1 VLLHN
6 LPLQPTSFIGREQ
19 VMAQIKQLLAT
30 TQLLTLTGVGGTGK
44 TRLALQIA
52 APKGFQNPSGLAFPD
67 GVWFIE
73 LAPLADPSLVPQ
85 TVASVLGV
93 REEQGRP
100 ITATLVDWL
109 RAKSL
114 LLLLD
119 NCEHLIDA
127 CAQFADTM
135 LHACPD
141 VKILATSREAL
152 GIAGEQTFQVPSLQL
167 PTPNSQLPT
176 AELAQLESVQLFVE
190 RAQAVQSHFQL
201 TEANAAAVVQICQR
215 LDGIPLALELA
226 AARVK
231 ALSVEQIAAR
241 LDDRFRLLTGGSR
254 TAVPRQQTLR
264 AAIDWSY
271 SLLTAPEC
279 TLLLR
284 LSVFAGGWT
293 LEAAEA
299 VCSRQSSVTSSQPH
313 LTTDDWLLATD
324 EVLDLLTQL
333 VNKSLVI
340 TEEFEGQTRYR
351 MLETVRQYAREKLL
365 ASGESEPVRE
375 RHLTFFVQFAEAAES
390 KLEGPEQAIW
400 FNRLEV
406 EYDNIRAAL
415 DWALHS
421 SDAVAGLRLAAALWS
436 FWFSRGPVSEGRERL
451 TAALAHVGAE
461 AQTVARARGLIAVGR
476 LAFRQG
482 DLALAR
488 SYSEEGLSISRDVGD
503 RRGMAL
509 SLRLL
514 GNMFRMHGDYAT
526 AQAHLEESLSIGRT
540 LGDKATTVVSL
551 LGLGS
556 VAESQGDYAA
566 AHSWYAQGLTR
577 AREFGDKIQI
587 ARTLSRLG
595 SLFLA
600 EGDYATAQQLGEE
613 GLALQR
619 ATGDKNVRAVLLQ
632 FMAAVAVQQG
642 DPARA
647 EMLARE
653 SLVLAKELEDIPN
666 LAACLMTLA
675 SVRAARG
682 HLERAT
688 RLCGAI
694 QAFLEARGSQYRWPV
709 NQREQEHTL
718 ATVRMQFSEADFNA
732 AWEAGRRMTLDEA
745 VALALTE
752 PTEIPTPKPQI
763 PTAKQDFGGLTARE
777 REVASLVAQGMSNRE
792 IAESLVIGERTVES
806 HVSSIFNK
814 LGFTRRAEV
823 RRWVKEQGLD

>member
-1 VLLHN
+1 
-6 LPLQPTSFIGREQ
+6 
-19 VMAQIKQLLAT
+19 
-30 TQLLTLTGVGGTGK
+30 
-44 TRLALQIA
+44 
-52 APKGFQNPSGLAFPD
+52 
-67 GVWFIE
+67 
-73 LAPLADPSLVPQ
+73 
-85 TVASVLGV
+85 
-93 REEQGRP
+93 
-100 ITATLVDWL
+100 
-109 RAKSL
+109 
-114 LLLLD
+114 
-119 NCEHLIDA
+119 
-127 CAQFADTM
+127 
-135 LHACPD
+135 
-141 VKILATSREAL
+141 
-152 GIAGEQTFQVPSLQL
+152 
-167 PTPNSQLPT
+167 
-176 AELAQLESVQLFVE
+176 LESVRLFVD
-190 RAQAVQSHFQL
+190 RAHAVKSDFAL
-201 TEANAAAVVQICQR
+201 SDTNAPVITQICQR

-231 ALSVEQIAAR
+231 VFAVEQIAAR

-254 TAVPRQQTLR
+254 TALPRQQTLR

-271 SLLTAPEC
+271 GLLSESERV
-279 TLLLR
+279 LLRR
-284 LSVFAGGWT
+284 LSVFAGGWSF
-293 LEAAEA
+293 EAAEA
-299 VCSRQSSVTSSQPH
+299 VCTDDVGAGLAPAHARQSQGLSLRP
-313 LTTDDWLLATD
+313 TDI
-324 EVLDLLTQL
+324 LDLLTQL
-333 VNKSLVI
+333 VNKSLVV
-340 TEEFEGQTRYR
+340 TEEFDGQTRYR
-351 MLETVRQYAREKLL
+351 LLETVRQYAREKLL
-365 ASGESEPVRE
+365 DSGESEPVRE

-390 KLEGPEQAIW
+390 KVEGPEQALW
-400 FNRLEV
+400 FQRLEV

-436 FWFSRGPVSEGRERL
+436 FWFARGPVSEGRERL

-488 SYSEEGLSISRDVGD
+488 SYSEEGLSISRDIGD

-509 SLRLL
+509 SLRIL

-577 AREFGDKIQI
+577 ARESGDKIQI
-587 ARTLSRLG
+587 ARALSRLG

-619 ATGDKNVRAVLLQ
+619 ATGDKNLRAVLLQ
-632 FMAAVAVQQG
+632 FMAAVALQQG
-642 DPARA
+642 APARA

-653 SLVLAKELEDIPN
+653 SLVLAKELGDIPN

-682 HLERAT
+682 HLEQAT

-709 NQREQEHTL
+709 SQREQEHTL
-718 ATVRMQFSEADFNA
+718 ATVRAQLSEADFNA

-752 PTEIPTPKPQI
+752 PTEPPTSNLQPPTSKPH
-763 PTAKQDFGGLTARE
+763 FGLTARE
-777 REVASLVAQGMSNRE
+777 REVAMLLAQGLSNRE

-814 LGFTRRAEV
+814 LSFTRRAEV